1 VQKLE
6 TEAKLAAGP
15 FGSIWMLT
23 PRMMKAKS
31 ACEFAHASCV
41 FTAFQFAAET
51 AAATEEC
58 EMDAACEIVRF
69 APIENRRSKIE
80 NELAERI
87 GIEPTSARRM
97 PNQQRF

>member
-23 PRMMKAKS
+23 QRMMKAKS

-41 FTAFQFAAET
+41 FTAFRFAAEKP
-51 AAATEEC
+51 AATEEW
-58 EMDAACEIVRF
+58 EMDAAYEIVRF
-69 APIENRRSKIE
+69 APIENRRSKVE
-80 NELAERI
+80 NKKAERI